1 MVNISVGGK
10 TVRALLD
17 TGSAVSLCNSDLLRH
32 LKEQTTRQKKLN
44 LDLRAAN
51 GDSLRIRDIRRAEVH
66 LNGHYTPTEMIFVD
80 QLQVPCILGMDY
92 LSRAGI
98 MIDAGE
104 RKLIFKNNGNEQN
117 RSEKIKSNSFLITT
131 DHDVTIHPM
140 QESKIIFNT
149 PHNFTGKGLVSSHPQ
164 LNKDLTVISS
174 SWSVVGSSRIST
186 AFRLCGDS

>member
-1 MVNISVGGK
+1 M
-10 TVRALLD
+10 RALLD

-32 LKEQTTRQKKLN
+32 LKEQTSRQKKLN

-92 LSRAGI
+92 LNRAGI

-117 RSEKIKSNSFLITT
+117 RSEKIKSNSFLIST
-131 DHDVTIHPM
+131 DHDVTIQPM

-149 PHNFTGKGLVSSHPQ
+149 PHNFTGKGLVC
-164 LNKDLTVISS
+164 
-174 SWSVVGSSRIST
+174 
-186 AFRLCGDS
+186 RLIRS